1 MSLDS
6 RPKTILLDIDGT
18 ILKHQGRLDR
28 VLRQTELLPGTLEK
42 LHEWDQRGYHLIL
55 LTGRRESQRAETER
69 QLAAL
74 GIYYDHLIM
83 GLGGG
88 VRVLI
93 NDAKP
98 GSEEATAI
106 AITLPRDQG
115 VGEVTLS

>member
-1 MSLDS
+1 MNTDP

-28 VLRQTELLPGTLEK
+28 VMRSAELLPGTLEK

-93 NDAKP
+93 NDLKP
-98 GSEEATAI
+98 GGEEPTAV
-106 AITLPRDQG
+106 AVNVPRDRG
-115 VGEVTLS
+115 IWEVSL